1 MYGYKETDV
10 FRFVIVHRLFW
21 KDVMP
26 HKFMHLLSLKDT
38 FLGTLSLYV
47 LNQLY
52 LPVTMTLH
60 IYFSFANVY

>member
-26 HKFMHLLSLKDT
+26 HQFMDLLSLKDT
-38 FLGTLSLYV
+38 FLGTLSHYV
-47 LNQLY
+47 LDQLY
-52 LPVTMTLH
+52 LPITMTLH
-60 IYFSFANVY
+60 IYFSLANVY